1 MGDLKAPK
9 DPDTEGRPQRLD
21 DRLASL
27 LSLDDVQVGTRS
39 MLVDALGAAT
49 WSKVD

>member
-1 MGDLKAPK
+1 MGDLKAVK
-9 DPDTEGRPQRLD
+9 DKDTADTRRFD

-39 MLVDALGAAT
+39 MRCPWCSDLE
-49 WSKVD
+49 